1 VFSVVGFSLQDLNF
15 PRTYDFDLR
24 TNAGQSEIFD
34 TIRRK
39 WLVLTPEEWV
49 RQHMVRH
56 LVEDLGYPA
65 GRTGIETGFEW
76 KGVSYRADIIVHE
89 RSGEAFI
96 VAECKAPD
104 VRINQRAFNQIG
116 QYNQAIEARYLVVTN
131 GLQHFCVEVSEDG
144 ISTTGA
150 IPENPDKT

>member
-1 VFSVVGFSLQDLNF
+1 MQTLNF
-15 PRTYDFDLR
+15 PRTYEFDLR
-24 TNAGQSEIFD
+24 ENEGKTEIFD

-65 GRTGIETGFEW
+65 GRTGVETGFEW
-76 KGVSYRADIIVHE
+76 KGVPYRADIIVHD
-89 RSGEAFI
+89 RTGKAVI
-96 VAECKAPD
+96 AAECKAPD
-104 VRINQRAFNQIG
+104 IRINQHVFDQIG
-116 QYNQAIEARYLVVTN
+116 QYNQAIGACYLVVTN

-144 ISTTGA
+144 ISKTRA
-150 IPENPDKT
+150 IPTSET